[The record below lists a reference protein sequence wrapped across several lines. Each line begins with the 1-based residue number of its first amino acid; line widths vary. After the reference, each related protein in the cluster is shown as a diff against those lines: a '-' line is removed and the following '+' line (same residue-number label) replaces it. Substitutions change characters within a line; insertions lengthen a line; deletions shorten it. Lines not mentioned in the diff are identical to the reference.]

1 MTPRR
6 PDVQGPRRS
15 LGAPLSIAASL
26 TLSACLLGS
35 TALVAHADEAAVPV
49 VSETAAPAAAPP
61 TTAPATSAPDAAPA
75 AAAVA
80 PAPAAPAPV
89 AAAPA
94 APATAAPAPAAP
106 TPVAAA
112 PAAAATP
119 SAPAPIPTAT
129 PAPDAP
135 APTAPA
141 APASAPEASPA
152 AATPTPAPSQ
162 QPAPTVDKPN
172 PDAQVTATAKGTL
185 DLKAGEKVAV
195 GTKVNWVVTVHNPS
209 TFYAYV
215 GDSSIELSP
224 GQSADITV
232 PTPTTIT
239 LSDLDAGVATYS
251 GDFFVSTFRTPYTV
265 TARGDV
271 HFKLDA
277 STTVP
282 TPSAAPATSAAPTS
296 APTPSASPVPS
307 PATSGAP
314 ATAEHPRLEAS
325 ITGTLVLKPGETVAV
340 GTKIDWTTTVKN
352 TGDVDFG
359 GPGFPE
365 KSSIAAGQTKVYH
378 AVDTVTQE
386 DLDAGVVRREGSATG
401 LRVGRAPTVSAPF
414 IGIIALPAQIAALTG
429 TPSPEPTPPPAGP
442 TASPTPAAATDRV
455 TATVRGV
462 PDLKPGEKPTVGTT
476 VKWIVTFLHHTP
488 DTVKIGGTTLELT
501 PGRSGYVE
509 DTTKPSTITQADL
522 DAGVVR
528 YESEFG
534 VDTPE
539 GRYTIPARGE
549 LTLPTP
555 APAPAAAEHPS
566 LTGRIAGEFVLPADG
581 RVRAGTPVK
590 WTATLTNA
598 GDVAL
603 SDVHVTDAGEHTTL
617 AVGETKD
624 LTFYSTV
631 TREDVAEGFTF
642 DTFHASGRTPAGSTA
657 SLELN
662 DSLDLHSDEGR
673 VAVITTGAFE
683 LAAGEQ
689 VKAGTRVS
697 WTVTV
702 TNTAGT
708 DLHDLSADGDARSET
723 IAVLTPGET
732 RQLHL
737 ETTVTAQDLAGDRT
751 RLVADLVGRT
761 GDSPFSASASG
772 ELAIGTEHPRLEV
785 SATGAFDLEP
795 GHSVTVGTKI
805 VWTVTAKNTGDVS
818 FLALD
823 EKGPGSLAAGE
834 TKVYRVADAVTQEDL
849 DAGVVRRVSTAK
861 GFREGRPTY
870 VSAPYLG
877 VLAIPAATGGATT
890 DGGTGTATT
899 AVPTTAPS
907 VTDAESTVDD
917 GAPAGPVIV
926 GHRAGA
932 AARPDAAAASAST
945 DAASAPTG
953 AASASTVAGAT
964 RSGTRSASAA
974 HLAQTGVD
982 ASSALPAAGVLGLLG
997 ALGMLLGARR
1007 RRNRTAD

>member
-35 TALVAHADEAAVPV
+35 TALVAHADETAVPV
-49 VSETAAPAAAPP
+49 VSETTAQAVVVDPTSQAVASAPAAPEA
-61 TTAPATSAPDAAPA
+61 
-75 AAAVA
+75 A
-80 PAPAAPAPV
+80 PAPAAPAP
-89 AAAPA
+89 AAQTSAPTA
-94 APATAAPAPAAP
+94 SPEPASPDPVSPAASVAPATTAPEA
-106 TPVAAA
+106 TMPVAAA
-112 PAAAATP
+112 TTPVPAVPAIEAPVVPAPALQDAPADAPAAATETPVSTPQQQPTPAASAATSVGVTATVKGVLDLEP
-119 SAPAPIPTAT
+119 GEKPRVGTPVKWTITLHNTTTHPIDVLKALLHLEPGESGDVEDNLAPTTLTQADLDAGRVTYAGRYDVASGYGIQIIRAQGALDLPKSAPTPTPTPTTTPAPAPGPTT
-129 PAPDAP
+129 TP

-141 APASAPEASPA
+141 PTPSTTA
-152 AATPTPAPSQ
+152 AARVTASVRGVLDLEPGEKPRVGTPVKWTITLHNPTAHPVDVLKALLHLEPGESGDVEDNLAPTTLTQADLDAGRVTYASRYDIVASDGSQIIRAQGALDLPKTAPTPSTTPAPTTTPTT
-162 QPAPTVDKPN
+162 PA
-172 PDAQVTATAKGTL
+172 
-185 DLKAGEKVAV
+185 
-195 GTKVNWVVTVHNPS
+195 
-209 TFYAYV
+209 
-215 GDSSIELSP
+215 
-224 GQSADITV
+224 
-232 PTPTTIT
+232 PTPTT
-239 LSDLDAGVATYS
+239 
-251 GDFFVSTFRTPYTV
+251 
-265 TARGDV
+265 
-271 HFKLDA
+271 
-277 STTVP
+277 
-282 TPSAAPATSAAPTS
+282 
-296 APTPSASPVPS
+296 
-307 PATSGAP
+307 
-314 ATAEHPRLEAS
+314 
-325 ITGTLVLKPGETVAV
+325 
-340 GTKIDWTTTVKN
+340 
-352 TGDVDFG
+352 
-359 GPGFPE
+359 
-365 KSSIAAGQTKVYH
+365 
-378 AVDTVTQE
+378 
-386 DLDAGVVRREGSATG
+386 
-401 LRVGRAPTVSAPF
+401 
-414 IGIIALPAQIAALTG
+414 
-429 TPSPEPTPPPAGP
+429 
-442 TASPTPAAATDRV
+442 TASDRV
-455 TATVRGV
+455 TTSVRGV

-631 TREDVAEGFTF
+631 IREDVAEGFTF

-795 GHSVTVGTKI
+795 GHSVTVGAKI

-823 EKGPGSLAAGE
+823 EKGQGSLAAGE

-877 VLAIPAATGGATT
+877 VLVIPAATGGATT

-945 DAASAPTG
+945 VAASAPTG